1 MYDTTTEASPGDA
14 GTAGGRGP
22 FPDDVLGRLLRRV
35 VRCGGFLQPQS
46 HDGVLASVSETM
58 ALGEMAAAGT
68 LSQRE
73 LGDLLAL
80 EKSTV
85 SRLVVGM
92 EQRGWLTRER
102 DPANRRYSRLQLTD
116 EGRTAAARIGQE
128 LHARHRALLSAMT
141 SAEHEALVVGLTA
154 LARVLERALPTG
166 PPTEVPRSTRS

>member
-1 MYDTTTEASPGDA
+1 MYDATTESSRGDA
-14 GTAGGRGP
+14 VVGGRGP
-22 FPDDVLGRLLRRV
+22 FPDDVLGRLVRRV
-35 VRCGGFLQPQS
+35 VRSGGFLEPQN
-46 HDGVLASVSETM
+46 HGDVLVSVSETM

-102 DPANRRYSRLQLTD
+102 DPANRRFTRLQLTAD
-116 EGRTAAARIGQE
+116 GRTAASQIGQE

-141 SAEHEALVVGLTA
+141 SPEHEALLVGLTA
-154 LARVLERALPTG
+154 LARVLEQALPTG
-166 PPTEVPRSTRS
+166 QPKKVPPPTQS

>member
-1 MYDTTTEASPGDA
+1 MEPSRGDA
-14 GTAGGRGP
+14 GAAGGRGP

-35 VRCGGFLQPQS
+35 VRFGGFLQPQS
-46 HDGVLASVSETM
+46 HGVLASVSETM

-102 DPANRRYSRLQLTD
+102 DPANRRFTRLQLTD
-116 EGRTAAARIGQE
+116 DGRTAAARIGQE

-141 SAEHEALVVGLTA
+141 SSEHEALLVGLTA
-154 LARVLERALPTG
+154 LARVLERVLPAG
-166 PPTEVPRSTRS
+166 PPTEVPQSTRS